1 MKKYANL
8 HVKSLERFYR
18 EFINENQLF
27 EFSSLKDLMKF
38 QKKRLKEEFES
49 RAHLDVQKGSGRVI
63 SFERTP
69 CKLSNQNKKYTCN
82 KVKRKKKIMSS
93 QNRNPSPS
101 STSEELENRPPNN
114 QQQDIVDLVMEV
126 EGNGKYS
133 PQNVREEN

>member
-69 CKLSNQNKKYTCN
+69 CKLSNQNKKHMCN
-82 KVKRKKKIMSS
+82 KVKRKKKIMNS
-93 QNRNPSPS
+93 QNQNPSTS
-101 STSEELENRPPNN
+101 SASEELENRAPNN
-114 QQQDIVDLVMEV
+114 QVQEVVDLDMEV

-133 PQNVREEN
+133 SENDSEEN